1 MKLIW
6 TIDQKRLNLS
16 YAWKISRNTSNFK
29 INSIV
34 TVTKGKWKGIGE
46 GAPNIRY
53 DETPEKMALDFDRFI
68 RAGAAHVQ
76 DLHELENV
84 LNKVKVCNALRF
96 AIESAYI
103 HCLCHAD
110 QTDIYTFL
118 GIQKP
123 VSVATSYS
131 LPIMEVREI
140 KAFYDAHALHRF
152 TRLKV
157 KVNAEN
163 AYELIRE
170 INAITRQ
177 PLIVDGNEA
186 WKDPDQVVKFME
198 SLQPFSIALIEQPMP
213 ADQLEAY
220 KILKPRSPYLLFADE
235 SICADADFDE
245 LKQGFHGINMKLM
258 KAGGYLNGIRL
269 LNEAVKHQLH
279 TMVGCM
285 VETTLGISS
294 AFHLCAGVEFV
305 DLDGFMIVQDEPF
318 GLIRESEGHLSL
330 TAEHH

>member
-1 MKLIW
+1 MLTW
-6 TIDQKRLNLS
+6 TIDQKRLDLS

-34 TVTKGKWKGIGE
+34 TVTHGKWKGMGE

-53 DETPEKMALDFDRFI
+53 EETPEGMVLDFERFI
-68 RAGAAHVQ
+68 RAGAAHIH

-84 LNKVKVCNALRF
+84 LNKVNVCNALRF

-123 VSVATSYS
+123 VSVVTSYS
-131 LPIMEVREI
+131 LPIMEVGEL
-140 KAFYDAHALHRF
+140 KAFYESHGLNRF

-163 AYELIRE
+163 AFELIRE
-170 INAITRQ
+170 IHSFTQQ

-198 SLQPFSIALIEQPMP
+198 LLQPFSIALIEQPLP
-213 ADQLEAY
+213 AALLDAY
-220 KILKPRSPYLLFADE
+220 KVVKPRSPYLLFADE
-235 SICADADFDE
+235 SICADADFDA

-269 LNEAVKHQLH
+269 LNEAVKHHMH

-305 DLDGFMIVQDEPF
+305 DLDGFMIVQDEPY
-318 GLIRESEGHLSL
+318 GLIRESQGQLRLHGEQ
-330 TAEHH
+330 